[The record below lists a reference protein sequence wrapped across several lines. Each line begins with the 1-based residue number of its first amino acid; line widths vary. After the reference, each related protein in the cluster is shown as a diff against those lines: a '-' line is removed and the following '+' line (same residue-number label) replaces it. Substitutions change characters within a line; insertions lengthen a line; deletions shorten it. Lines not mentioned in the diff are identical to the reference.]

1 MKLVMHAVYMNNNID
16 MDILFEEI
24 FRKLISPDFGKNL
37 VGELPLFIQPIPVT
51 GQTELDGQLERL
63 VSRLGKKGKTAIIIN
78 LYELAMQL
86 LEEEGVLET
95 ILEEESDIPQED
107 ISSTLDS
114 ILDIKSVI
122 IPRIQDKICESNPD
136 FMFITGVGRIYPF
149 IRSHGILNNIE
160 ELAMN
165 NNLILFFPGEYNNLQ
180 LFLFG
185 TISDE
190 NYYRGH
196 NLNEIKVNNVT
207 V

>member
-1 MKLVMHAVYMNNNID
+1 MHAVYMNNN

-37 VGELPLFIQPIPVT
+37 GGELPLFIQPIPVT
-51 GQTELDGQLERL
+51 GQTELDGQVERL
-63 VSRLGKKGKTAIIIN
+63 VSRLGKKGNTGIIIN
-78 LYELAMQL
+78 LYELAIQL

-107 ISSTLDS
+107 ISSTFDS
-114 ILDIKSVI
+114 ILDMKSVI
-122 IPRIQDKICESNPD
+122 IPRIQDKICESNPN
-136 FMFITGVGRIYPF
+136 FVFITGVGRVYPF

-160 ELAMN
+160 ELAIN

-180 LFLFG
+180 LSLFG

-196 NLNEIKVNNVT
+196 NLNEMKLK
-207 V
+207 